1 MIDRMK
7 RTDYIETREDI
18 ISNIETL
25 YSYLHGEKNAK
36 IYLSKLLRAHPS
48 PLLKSL
54 DGDWN
59 EWVRMNDEELK
70 LMNIKILR

>member
-25 YSYLHGEKNAK
+25 YSYLHGDSGKESMLWAVD
-36 IYLSKLLRAHPS
+36 R
-48 PLLKSL
+48 LKR
-54 DGDWN
+54 G
-59 EWVRMNDEELK
+59 K
-70 LMNIKILR
+70 KYGC